1 MSARKKE
8 QEELTR
14 EMIIQE
20 ANRQF
25 LLNDFHKVSMRAIA
39 KELGCSHG
47 AIYYHFTNKSELF
60 YAVVEQY
67 FEQLNQMLDEALI
80 SDKSTNQKM
89 IEVFLGFIE
98 FGLNHQSQ
106 YEFMFMM
113 RDNDIDPLTQ
123 QASNNSYVKFAETL
137 QAISS
142 FPLAPV
148 TIYSTFIALHGF
160 VSHYFGRVKHY
171 EEACEAAIHFAHYLI
186 KALENS

>member
-1 MSARKKE
+1 MSARKKV

-14 EMIIQE
+14 DMIIQE

-47 AIYYHFTNKSELF
+47 AIYYYFTNKSELF

-67 FEQLNQMLDEALI
+67 FKQLNQMLDKVLM
-80 SDKSTNQKM
+80 SDNNSNQKM
-89 IEVFLGFIE
+89 SEVFLGFIE

-106 YEFMFMM
+106 YKFMFMI
-113 RDNDIDPLTQ
+113 RDIEIDPLTQ
-123 QASNNSYVKFAETL
+123 QASNNSYIKFAETL
-137 QAISS
+137 QSISIS
-142 FPLAPV
+142 PLPLAA
-148 TIYSTFIALHGF
+148 IYSTFIALHGF
-160 VSHYFGRVKHY
+160 VSHYIGRVKHY
-171 EEACEAAIHFAHYLI
+171 KEAHEAAIHFAHYLI

>member
-1 MSARKKE
+1 MSARKKVH
-8 QEELTR
+8 EELTR

-20 ANRQF
+20 ANQQF

-67 FEQLNQMLDEALI
+67 FEQLNQILDKVLI
-80 SDKSTNQKM
+80 SNNNSKQKM
-89 IEVFLGFIE
+89 IEVFLRFIE

-113 RDNDIDPLTQ
+113 REKEIDPLTQ
-123 QASNNSYVKFAETL
+123 QASNNSYVKFVETL
-137 QAISS
+137 QSISIS
-142 FPLAPV
+142 PLPLVA
-148 TIYSTFIALHGF
+148 IYSTFIALHGF
-160 VSHYFGRVKHY
+160 VSHFFGRVKYY
-171 EEACEAAIHFAHYLI
+171 EEAQEAAIHFAHYLM
-186 KALENS
+186 KALEKN